1 MATVKI
7 PAPLRRFTQN
17 RSDIPTDGANVGE
30 VLKSLCQQFPVL
42 EKHLYTEDHQ
52 LRNFVTLF
60 LNSEDIRS
68 LQGLDTPVQEGDEIS
83 IVPAIAG
90 GMREDGPILTPEE
103 ILRYSRHLIMPE
115 VGMEGQ
121 KKLKSARVLVIGM
134 GGLGCPVSTYLTLA
148 GVGTLGILD
157 FDRVELSN
165 LQRQPL
171 YGVEDV
177 GKLKV
182 EVAKKRLN
190 AINPLVHI
198 EMHPVHLT
206 SKNAME
212 VLQGY
217 DFVVDGTDNFPT
229 RYLVND
235 ACVLLKKPYVYG
247 SIFRFEGQVTVF
259 GGEGGPCYR
268 CLYPEPPPPGLVP
281 SCAEGG
287 VLGVLPGFVGAWQA
301 LEALKL
307 ILRAGESLKG
317 RFILIDAFLG
327 RVREFKIHPDPQCPA
342 CGHHP
347 TIHQLIDY
355 EEFCGVRGAEQTLT
369 LGKDWEITPQELKN
383 LLEMKKDVV
392 ILDVR
397 EPAEY
402 EICHLSGSRLIPLGE
417 LPYRLGELDTS
428 EDIVIHCHTGSRSA
442 RAVQFLRQIGFTR
455 VKNLKGGID
464 AWAEQVEPSM
474 PRY

>member
-7 PAPLRRFTQN
+7 PAPLRRFTHHQN
-17 RSDIPTDGANVGE
+17 DIPIDGVNVRE
-30 VLKSLCQQFPVL
+30 VLKNLRQQFPVL
-42 EKHLYTEDHQ
+42 EKHLFTEDQQ

-60 LNSEDIRS
+60 LNNEDIRS
-68 LQGLDTPVQEGDEIS
+68 LQGLDTPVKEGDEIS

-90 GMREDGPILTPEE
+90 GMRKNEVILTPEE

-121 KKLKSARVLVIGM
+121 KKLKSARILIVGM
-134 GGLGCPVSTYLTLA
+134 GGLGCPVSTYLTMA

-171 YGVEDV
+171 YVTDDV

-190 AINPLVHI
+190 AMNPHVRI
-198 EMHPVHLT
+198 QVHPVQLT
-206 SKNAME
+206 SENAME
-212 VLQGY
+212 ILQDY
-217 DFVVDGTDNFPT
+217 DLVVDGTDNFPT

-247 SIFRFEGQVTVF
+247 SLFRFEGQVTVF

-268 CLYPEPPPPGLVP
+268 CLYPEPPPPDLVP

-301 LEALKL
+301 LEAMKL
-307 ILRAGESLKG
+307 ILNEGESLRG
-317 RFILIDAFLG
+317 RFILIDAIQG
-327 RVREFKIHPDPQCPA
+327 RAREFKIHPNPQCPA
-342 CGHHP
+342 CGNHP
-347 TIHQLIDY
+347 TIHRLIDY
-355 EEFCGVRGAEQTLT
+355 DEFCGAHRAEQAIQLD
-369 LGKDWEITPQELKN
+369 KDWEITPKELKA
-383 LLEMKKDVV
+383 LLGSKKDVV

-397 EPAEY
+397 EPVEY
-402 EICHLSGSRLIPLGE
+402 QICHLPGSRLIPLGE

-428 EDIVIHCHTGSRSA
+428 EHIVIHCHTGSRSA
-442 RAVQFLRQIGFTR
+442 RAVQFLRQMGFTR

-464 AWAEQVEPSM
+464 AWAEQVAPSM